1 MLRAVVGYR
10 QDDWDNHLAAAE
22 FACNNAP
29 NASTGMTP
37 FKINHGQD
45 PHNPY
50 STLTTIPDDTPAT
63 ADFLQ
68 KLSNMTR
75 QAADALVLAKANQ
88 ERNANRSR
96 RDVEYQVGD
105 LVLLSSS
112 HINLASQ
119 AT

>member
-1 MLRAVVGYR
+1 MLRAVVGYQ
-10 QDDWDNHLAAAE
+10 QDDWDEHLASTE

-29 NASTGMTP
+29 NASTGMSP
-37 FKINHGQD
+37 FQINHGFE

-50 STLTTIPDDTPAT
+50 SSIKNIPDDTPAM

-68 KLSNMTR
+68 KLLNATKR
-75 QAADALVLAKANQ
+75 ATDALTLAKANQ
-88 ERNANRSR
+88 ERNANKSR

-105 LVLLSSS
+105 MVLLSSN

-119 AT
+119 AN